1 MDMTIFQQ
9 KDILP
14 SLVVNKLASID
25 IDYKEK
31 YRQIKDSSQTARP
44 QLAAGVVLLLNYKQ
58 FANGKSEYVFQLI
71 KRSEKVSQAGDIS
84 CPGGTLQLATDKII
98 SNLLTTG
105 LLPSL
110 YGQISNATIHKD
122 RKTVSLIRLFLSN
135 AIREAW
141 EEIGLNPF
149 RVLFLGALPCYSL
162 ILMARTIFP
171 LVCLTPEPF
180 EFKLSAEV
188 EKILEVPVS
197 TFFDG
202 TNYALLEIET
212 PFDNSTQPY
221 HSQFPCIVLS
231 DNQGGKEIL
240 WGATFNII
248 MNFLRIVPGIDYLSH
263 LRRIQLKKFYL
274 ILIFPERAYRCRHYK
289 LCWRFGF
296 MNCSKL
302 MTFSYCLTLSYIDRP

>member
-14 SLVVNKLASID
+14 SLVVNKLASIH
-25 IDYKEK
+25 IDYIEK
-31 YRQIKDSSQTARP
+31 YRQIEYSSKTARP

-84 CPGGTLQLATDKII
+84 CPGGILHPTTDKII
-98 SNLLTTG
+98 SNLLSTG

-110 YGQISNATIHKD
+110 HGQISAATINKD
-122 RKTVSLIRLFLSN
+122 RKTIRLIRLFLVN

-149 RVLFLGALPCYSL
+149 RFLFLGALPCYSL
-162 ILMARTIFP
+162 TLIARTIFP

-197 TFFDG
+197 TFFNG
-202 TNYALLEIET
+202 SNYALLEIET
-212 PFDNSTQPY
+212 PFDSSTPPY
-221 HSQFPCIVLS
+221 RSQFPCIVLN

-248 MNFLRIVPGIDYLSH
+248 INFLRIVSGNSLPVPSSPDTIKKVLS
-263 LRRIQLKKFYL
+263 K
-274 ILIFPERAYRCRHYK
+274 
-289 LCWRFGF
+289 
-296 MNCSKL
+296 
-302 MTFSYCLTLSYIDRP
+302 TYISRNSQ

>member
-14 SLVVNKLASID
+14 SFVVNKLASIQ

-31 YRQIKDSSQTARP
+31 YRQIKDSSKTAAP
-44 QLAAGVVLLLNYKQ
+44 QLAAGVVLLLHYKKL
-58 FANGKSEYVFQLI
+58 ANGKSEYVFQLI

-84 CPGGTLQLATDKII
+84 CPGGMLHPATDKII

-110 YGQISNATIHKD
+110 HRQIAKATINKD
-122 RKTVSLIRLFLSN
+122 RNTISLIRLFLIN
-135 AIREAW
+135 ALREAW

-162 ILMARTIFP
+162 TLVARTIFP
-171 LVCLTPEPF
+171 LVCVTPEPF
-180 EFKLSAEV
+180 EFRLSAEV

-202 TNYALLEIET
+202 SNYALLEIET
-212 PFDNSTQPY
+212 PFRNSTPLP
-221 HSQFPCIVLS
+221 HIQFPCLLLR

-240 WGATFNII
+240 WGATYNII
-248 MNFLRIVPGIDYLSH
+248 INFLRIISGNSLPVPSSPVTIKKVLS
-263 LRRIQLKKFYL
+263 K
-274 ILIFPERAYRCRHYK
+274 
-289 LCWRFGF
+289 
-296 MNCSKL
+296 
-302 MTFSYCLTLSYIDRP
+302 TYISRNSQ